1 MKMKK
6 ILAVALV
13 ATMTMASC
21 LTAFASGSGS
31 GAAAGSST
39 STTSSKT
46 SSTVTSIAFEE
57 VKAAGTVMNVAGVDV
72 ATTIEGAYGADTVAG
87 MAVITPMETAIAA
100 LGLTDG
106 QTPYVIAYD
115 TDAKKSPLALE
126 VVNFVANAIG
136 AEVVTTLNIELG
148 AKQNKMFRTLA
159 DGSIEMV
166 IGIADADVTKT
177 YSVICVQPGGVM
189 TLLEDKDLVANTI
202 TIDVQAG
209 LAAYAI
215 IAK

>member
-31 GAAAGSST
+31 GAAAGSS

-57 VKAAGTVMNVAGVDV
+57 VKAAGTVMSVAGVDV

-100 LGLTDG
+100 LGLADG